1 MLALVAKKKLRA
13 RARSLGWP
21 AALAPLS
28 NSSRRVV
35 SSLSTCGLPASIR
48 LAISRVLSCVPVGR
62 KSTDAPFGFASGCAE
77 LDDDVGADE
86 LVPDRLDV
94 SFRSRLRCAIRST

>member
-28 NSSRRVV
+28 NSSRRAV
-35 SSLSTCGLPASIR
+35 SSLTTCGFPASIR

-62 KSTDAPFGFASGCAE
+62 KRTDASLGFAVGRAKP
-77 LDDDVGADE
+77 DDGVRAVEFAPERLGAG
-86 LVPDRLDV
+86 LRC
-94 SFRSRLRCAIRST
+94 RLRC